1 MKLYNIEDFKGG
13 WFIGDFE
20 PTLLRTKDFE
30 ISVRHYKAGD
40 EEEKHVHKVAD
51 EYTVVITGTVE
62 MNGVQYNPK
71 DVVLIEKG
79 EVVKF
84 RVLTD
89 AITIAVK
96 VPSIIGDKYI
106 VD

>member
-1 MKLYNIEDFKGG
+1 MKLYNIDEFKGG

-20 PTLLRTKDFE
+20 PTILRTKDFE

-40 EEEKHVHKVAD
+40 EEEKHVHRVAD
-51 EYTVVITGTVE
+51 EYTVVIVGTVE
-62 MNGVQYNPK
+62 MNDVEYKEK

-96 VPSIIGDKYI
+96 VPSIIGDKY
-106 VD
+106 VVE

>member
-1 MKLYNIEDFKGG
+1 MEKYNLNDFKGG

-40 EEEKHVHKVAD
+40 EEDKHVHKIAD
-51 EYTVVITGTVE
+51 EYTVVINGIVS
-62 MNGVQYNPK
+62 MNEIQYMPK
-71 DVVLIEKG
+71 DIIRINKG
-79 EVVKF
+79 EIIKF
-84 RVLTD
+84 KAVTD
-89 AITIAVK
+89 AITIALK

-106 VD
+106 VG

>member
-1 MKLYNIEDFKGG
+1 MKLYNIDEFKGG

-20 PTLLRTKDFE
+20 PTIFRTKEFE

-40 EEEKHVHKVAD
+40 EEEKHVHKIAD
-51 EYTVVITGTVE
+51 EYTVVIVGTVE
-62 MNGVQYNPK
+62 MNGVEYNAK

-84 RVLTD
+84 KVLTD

-106 VD
+106 VN

>member
-1 MKLYNIEDFKGG
+1 MELHNIDDFKGG

-40 EEEKHVHKVAD
+40 EEEKHVHKIAD
-51 EYTVVITGTVE
+51 EYTVVIIGIVE
-62 MNGVQYNPK
+62 MNGVKYHPK

-96 VPSIIGDKYI
+96 VPSIIGDKY
-106 VD
+106 VVE